1 MILIRIE
8 CSDATLFCAV
18 ISMMK
23 QKNST
28 KPGKRIS
35 RRTFAGKTII
45 ALAAAGLLGYTAFNT
60 RKLRAVNN
68 IRKMGHCAPSVM
80 KTLLDIN
87 EINNENLVLY
97 AGGMAGGIAGPV
109 MECGVLTSPLIFMGY
124 QHDNPKDISEKLE
137 IICRARYYVN
147 EFTRFNGATS
157 CSMIRQKGMPAC
169 MKAVRNF
176 NRLFT
181 NATSAPVNLTT
192 EEKESF
198 SLLLKSFDANKFH
211 CACNVLNSLNK
222 SFPVKDDLYNSSLI
236 FVGGIALLNRTCDAL
251 TAGVL
256 ALSSATARI
265 ENSYSRVARMNRLLR
280 QKSPEAMD
288 EEINNFNRSINLSEE
303 LGIWFRREF
312 GSTNCFDIWRLD
324 FSKIKNT
331 ERYLAD
337 NCMLQCRY
345 VADKVAEKVLSMI

>member
-1 MILIRIE
+1 M
-8 CSDATLFCAV
+8 V
-18 ISMMK
+18 
-23 QKNST
+23 
-28 KPGKRIS
+28 KRIS
-35 RRTFAGKTII
+35 SVKPCEKISRRAFARKTVI

-68 IRKMGHCAPSVM
+68 IRRMGHCAPSVM

-87 EINNENLVLY
+87 KIDNENLALY
-97 AGGMAGGIAGPV
+97 AGGMAGGIAGPG
-109 MECGVLTSPLIFMGY
+109 MECGVLTAPLLFMGFQY
-124 QHDNPKDISEKLE
+124 NNPQNISERIK
-137 IICRARYYVN
+137 IICKAQSYFN
-147 EFTRFNGATS
+147 EFNAFNGAS
-157 CSMIRQKGMPAC
+157 LCSRIRQGGMPAC

-176 NRLFT
+176 NRQFVKAISVPIYMT
-181 NATSAPVNLTT
+181 DEAKDSYSV
-192 EEKESF
+192 
-198 SLLLKSFDANKFH
+198 LLKSFDANKFH
-211 CACNVLNSLNK
+211 CAHNVLNNLNI
-222 SFPVKDDLYNSSLI
+222 SYPVKDDLYKSSWI
-236 FVGGIALLNRTCDAL
+236 FMGGIALLNRTCDAL

-280 QKSPEAMD
+280 QKNPEAMD

-303 LGIWFRREF
+303 LGVWFRNEF

-331 ERYLAD
+331 ESYLAD

-345 VADKVAEKVLSMI
+345 IADKVAEKVLSMIV